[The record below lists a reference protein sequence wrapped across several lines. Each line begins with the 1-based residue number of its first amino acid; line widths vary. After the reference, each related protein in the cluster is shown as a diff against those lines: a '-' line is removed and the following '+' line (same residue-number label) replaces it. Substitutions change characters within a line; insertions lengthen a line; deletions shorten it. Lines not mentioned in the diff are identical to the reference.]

1 MAVNG
6 SGPSLWI
13 TMPAPASGRSG
24 NQRAL
29 PIGNWRVTSN
39 SLTNIMSTSY
49 VLLPYNDPASEPGQS
64 SDCPPKLQSAAMQQ
78 TADRHG
84 RGIFGARSRSNA
96 YAALAAGRSRLY
108 GSRPQPDREERPGR
122 RRFYQQHGCD
132 GVVGVGGGSPIDA
145 AKAIRLKVTHP
156 LDLAEYDDNIGGDAK
171 ITANIPPYIAIPTTA
186 GYRQRGRAI
195 HRDHDRE
202 DQSKT
207 VIFSPHLIPSVSI
220 VDPELTLDLPP
231 HITAG
236 TGMDAFTHNVEAYL
250 SKGFQ
255 PICDAIALGGAKLA
269 SENLPRVMQQP
280 HDVEARG
287 NMLMASM
294 MGAIAFQKGL
304 GATHSLAHPL
314 SSEFGMHHGTANAV
328 LLPAVLE
335 WNRESVAARFDD
347 LQKDLGSEP
356 VERVRELNR
365 ICGIAPRLTRLWDPG
380 RGAGDAR
387 RESDRG
393 RMSPAQSAAV
403 YARGPAAAVPGGLVA
418 PNLIARIGC
427 FGARMAFMLNP
438 CLRFR
443 R

>member
-1 MAVNG
+1 MSTHTFSFPTTIRFGAG
-6 SGPSLWI
+6 TIERLPDEAATLGMHKSLI
-13 TMPAPASGRSG
+13 VTDAGFSRTKAFERV
-24 NQRAL
+24 RAL
-29 PIGNWRVTSN
+29 LPDAPIYTGIDPNPTEKN
-39 SLTNIMSTSY
+39 
-49 VLLPYNDPASEPGQS
+49 VLD
-64 SDCPPKLQSAAMQQ
+64 
-78 TADRHG
+78 G
-84 RGIFGARSRSNA
+84 RA
-96 YAALAAGRSRLY
+96 
-108 GSRPQPDREERPGR
+108 
-122 RRFYQQHGCD
+122 FYQQHGCD
-132 GVVGVGGGSPIDA
+132 GVIGIGGGSPIDA
-145 AKAIRLKVTHP
+145 AKAIRLKVTHS

-171 ITANIPPYIAIPTTA
+171 ITGNIPPYIAIPTTA
-186 GYRQRGRAI
+186 GTGSEVGRSTVITIAKTN
-195 HRDHDRE
+195 R
-202 DQSKT
+202 KT

-335 WNRESVAARFDD
+335 WNRESVAGRLED
-347 LQKDLGSEP
+347 LRKDLGSDP
-356 VERVRELNR
+356 VDRVRELNR
-365 ICGIAPRLTRLWDPG
+365 LCGIAPRLRDYGIPE
-380 RGAGDAR
+380 GALEMLAGKAIED
-387 RESDRG
+387 
-393 RMSPAQSAAV
+393 
-403 YARGPAAAVPGGLVA
+403 
-418 PNLIARIGC
+418 GC
-427 FGARMAFMLNP
+427 HQLNP
-438 CLRFR
+438 RPCTREDLLQLYRAAW
-443 R
+443 